1 MLIGN
6 LYCYRSASQLGSCY
20 GLRYGYSY
28 IPRYACSPY
37 SSHVA
42 GVRCIGK
49 YTVVCKVMQE
59 YAIVYKSMQGY
70 ASSPHS
76 SHVTIVRCMGKFAGA
91 FMCIHCF

>member
-6 LYCYRSASQLGSCY
+6 LYCYRNAPQVASCY
-20 GLRYGYSY
+20 GVRYGY

-49 YTVVCKVMQE
+49 YTVVCKVLQE
-59 YAIVYKSMQGY
+59 YAIVCKSVQGY
-70 ASSPHS
+70 ASS
-76 SHVTIVRCMGKFAGA
+76 SHVIIVRCMGKFAGA
-91 FMCIHCF
+91 FMCIHCL